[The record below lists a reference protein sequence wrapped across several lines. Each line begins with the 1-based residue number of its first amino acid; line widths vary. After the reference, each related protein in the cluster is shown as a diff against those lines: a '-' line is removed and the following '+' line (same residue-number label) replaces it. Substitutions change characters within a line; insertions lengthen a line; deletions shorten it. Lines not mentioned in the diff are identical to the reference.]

1 MIGAGVVPGGSRGMM
16 TFLGMFAVGI
26 GILFLVDTVNLQRTV
41 AASDGAGWVY
51 VIAGAGS
58 MLAAMVSPVFFSGAR
73 HGYRGR
79 REILT

>member
-1 MIGAGVVPGGSRGMM
+1 MVGVGV
-16 TFLGMFAVGI
+16 

-51 VIAGAGS
+51 VIAGALS
-58 MLAAMVSPVFFSGAR
+58 MVAAMVSPVFFSGER
-73 HGYRGR
+73 HGYAGR